1 MQTGCFRRMS
11 KKSAGFKGI
20 GMLDERRIDLGGEF
34 ENGLSL
40 ENEKG
45 FLAIIVCSLILVI
58 FNVDERGDLKKR
70 NDCSKTNSKLLVVVI
85 LPFNP
90 ESLFCLFEWSGKRTN
105 GISKTISS
113 T

>member
-1 MQTGCFRRMS
+1 MTLEEELQTGCFRRMS

-70 NDCSKTNSKLLVVVI
+70 NDCSETKSKLLVIVY
-85 LPFNP
+85 
-90 ESLFCLFEWSGKRTN
+90 
-105 GISKTISS
+105 SS
-113 T
+113 CQP